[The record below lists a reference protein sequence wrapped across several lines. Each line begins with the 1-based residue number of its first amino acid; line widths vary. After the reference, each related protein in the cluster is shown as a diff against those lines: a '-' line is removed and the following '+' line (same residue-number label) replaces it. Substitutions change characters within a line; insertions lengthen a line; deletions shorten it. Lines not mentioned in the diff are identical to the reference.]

1 VTQKDLEDSVDVAL
15 AGKQR
20 KSMVISQHE
29 KEIIAYHEVGHALVA
44 AKQKGTEPVSK
55 ITIVPHTQGALGYTM
70 QTPEEEKFLNDREE
84 LYAEIRTLL
93 GGRAAES
100 VIFNTATTGASNDIE
115 RATDLARKMVTLFGM
130 SDTFGVMGLAT
141 IRSQYLDG
149 GYGLNCAQDTA
160 AQVDKE
166 VQDILNQC
174 FEAAKNIIL
183 ENRELMDKIAEY
195 LLQKETIT
203 GQEMMAIIEG
213 RDPELVDNYGTN
225 PRFSAKIG
233 EEGIEP
239 AAKKVHMVSEP
250 VEAPELDAPEETDEP
265 ETNQADSDSI
275 EEPEAVT
282 EGVPGETAQDA
293 EEPQA
298 LTEDAPSTEEEE

>member
-1 VTQKDLEDSVDVAL
+1 
-15 AGKQR
+15 
-20 KSMVISQHE
+20 
-29 KEIIAYHEVGHALVA
+29 
-44 AKQKGTEPVSK
+44 
-55 ITIVPHTQGALGYTM
+55 
-70 QTPEEEKFLNDREE
+70 
-84 LYAEIRTLL
+84 
-93 GGRAAES
+93 
-100 VIFNTATTGASNDIE
+100 
-115 RATDLARKMVTLFGM
+115 MVTLFGM

-225 PRFSAKIG
+225 PRFSANVH

-250 VEAPELDAPEETDEP
+250 VEAPGLEAPEEESPEEDPVEESLLPEDE
-265 ETNQADSDSI
+265 
-275 EEPEAVT
+275 EEDT
-282 EGVPGETAQDA
+282 A
-293 EEPQA
+293 EEDDGSFPSE
-298 LTEDAPSTEEEE
+298 EDTAPADYDEDDRV

>member
-1 VTQKDLEDSVDVAL
+1 
-15 AGKQR
+15 
-20 KSMVISQHE
+20 
-29 KEIIAYHEVGHALVA
+29 
-44 AKQKGTEPVSK
+44 VSK

-84 LYAEIRTLL
+84 LFSELRTLL

-166 VQDILNQC
+166 VQDILNRC
-174 FEAAKNIIL
+174 FEEAKNIIR

-213 RDPELVDNYGTN
+213 RDPELVDNFGTN
-225 PRFSAKIG
+225 PKFSASIHA
-233 EEGIEP
+233 EGIEP

-250 VEAPELDAPEETDEP
+250 VETPALNAPEGEEAPAEDVTDAESDNSPVEEEATVPAEETTAE
-265 ETNQADSDSI
+265 
-275 EEPEAVT
+275 
-282 EGVPGETAQDA
+282 GETFADA
-293 EEPQA
+293 TASSP
-298 LTEDAPSTEEEE
+298 EDED

>member
-1 VTQKDLEDSVDVAL
+1 
-15 AGKQR
+15 
-20 KSMVISQHE
+20 
-29 KEIIAYHEVGHALVA
+29 
-44 AKQKGTEPVSK
+44 
-55 ITIVPHTQGALGYTM
+55 
-70 QTPEEEKFLNDREE
+70 
-84 LYAEIRTLL
+84 
-93 GGRAAES
+93 
-100 VIFNTATTGASNDIE
+100 
-115 RATDLARKMVTLFGM
+115 M

-233 EEGIEP
+233 VEGIEP

-282 EGVPGETAQDA
+282 EDVPGETAQDA